1 MYLHAEEK
9 KLEEGLR
16 SSLLKKIEKEH
27 IKLLSMI
34 DEKIELEER
43 LRMMSL
49 QYVDQLG
56 SELNGK
62 LGMELDNTDT
72 KAFFSNI
79 PRPKL

>member
-9 KLEEGLR
+9 NLEEGLR

-34 DEKIELEER
+34 EEKIELEER
-43 LRMMSL
+43 LRMMSS
-49 QYVDQLG
+49 QYAEQLG

-62 LGMELDNTDT
+62 LGMELDNTDM

-79 PRPKL
+79 PRPKQ